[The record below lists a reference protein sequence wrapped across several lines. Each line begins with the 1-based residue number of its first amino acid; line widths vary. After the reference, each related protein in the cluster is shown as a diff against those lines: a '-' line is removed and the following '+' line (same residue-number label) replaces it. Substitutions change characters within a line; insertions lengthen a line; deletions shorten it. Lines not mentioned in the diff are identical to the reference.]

1 MTVQRVKV
9 LQTPLPGN
17 AAQETGGNLEAL
29 AESDFATS
37 AKQDTILAALAD
49 LLAELAQKLEAGGSI
64 AVLNFPATQPVSGTV
79 AVSNLPATQPVSIAS
94 MPSTPV
100 TGPLTDAQL
109 RANAVPVSLAS
120 VPSHPVTGPLTNA
133 ELRASAIPVSMGAP
147 VPLTFVSA
155 KTAAPAANAV
165 QCDTGALPAG
175 DYELDIHLSVSDTV
189 AVGKGL
195 VIEHR
200 NAANNANI
208 NVLGG
213 CAPAQTVDFSIS
225 RLTLATNER
234 IRVIAGTA
242 AGAASSMYLSA
253 IGRRAA

>member
-1 MTVQRVKV
+1 MTVQRVRV
-9 LQTPLPGN
+9 MTTPLPGN
-17 AAQETGGNLEAL
+17 AAQEAGGHLEAL

-37 AKQDTILAALAD
+37 AKQDAILAVLAD
-49 LLAELAQKLEAGGSI
+49 LLAELSEKLEAGGSI
-64 AVLNFPATQPVSGTV
+64 AILNF
-79 AVSNLPATQPVSIAS
+79 PATQPVSIAS

-120 VPSHPVTGPLTNA
+120 VPSHAVTGPLTNQ

-147 VPLTFVSA
+147 VPFTFVSA